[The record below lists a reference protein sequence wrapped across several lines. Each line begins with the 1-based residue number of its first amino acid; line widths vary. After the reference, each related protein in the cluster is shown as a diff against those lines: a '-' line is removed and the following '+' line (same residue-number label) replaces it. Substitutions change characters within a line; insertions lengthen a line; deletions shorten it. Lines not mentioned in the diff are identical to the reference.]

1 MARYDKYDPISG
13 GFRAPLAAAIT
24 APADIGVPRAVG
36 VDANGRVVFGSGVT
50 GVIGI
55 LVADQ
60 AKAANEIVDVMTAG
74 EIVDLDEANFDPGQ
88 KLLGQSAGAV
98 NTTAGGVQVGF
109 TIRDTA
115 ITTGVVRSRFVVRVR
130 VVAT

>member
-36 VDANGRVVFGSGVT
+36 IDVNGRVVFGAGASGI
-50 GVIGI
+50 IGI

-60 AKAANEIVDVMTAG
+60 AKAANEIVDVMTSG
-74 EIVDLDEANFDPGQ
+74 EIVDLDETAFDPGV
-88 KLLGQSAGAV
+88 KYLGQAASGLI
-98 NTTAGGVQVGF
+98 NTTAGGTPVGCV
-109 TIRDTA
+109 IRDTA
-115 ITTGVVRSRFVVRVR
+115 ITTGVVRTRLVVRI
-130 VVAT
+130 AAS